1 MAVTTLKIA
10 GRKYVL
16 MPESEFMKKTS
27 AKNGAA
33 KRYAAKNGPLHDA
46 PALRRLTRQDR
57 GDIAESLRLLKHGK
71 SLPYDQARL
80 TLGL

>member
-57 GDIAESLRLLKHGK
+57 GDIAESLRRLKNEK
-71 SLPYDQARL
+71 SIPAEEVFRK
-80 TLGL
+80 LGL